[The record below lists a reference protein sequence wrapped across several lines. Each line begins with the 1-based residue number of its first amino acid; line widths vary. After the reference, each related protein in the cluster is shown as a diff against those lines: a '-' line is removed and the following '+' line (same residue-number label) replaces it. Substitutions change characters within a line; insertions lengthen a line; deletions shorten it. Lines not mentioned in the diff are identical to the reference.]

1 VSALAT
7 YTDLVSEVQDWLFGR
22 TDIAAKVPTF
32 VRLLEAKANRNLQ
45 CRQMETR
52 ATTNVNLAA
61 TEPQFVTLPDA
72 FQIMKRIRCT
82 SAQGKPNLKFLT
94 PVQMADKREELDDT
108 AGDPIW
114 FSIFGSEMELLPTPV
129 NNPTTLEMVYR
140 CNLPPLAT
148 AVSGTNWLLDMAPD
162 FYLFGTLMQAAPY
175 LHEDERIETWKG
187 GLADALAELNSLS
200 DQALHNA
207 GPLTMRR
214 RGRAY

>member
-1 VSALAT
+1 MTALAA
-7 YTDLVSEVQDWLFGR
+7 YDDLVSEVQDWLFGR

-32 VRLLEAKANRNLQ
+32 VRTLEAKANRTLK

-52 ATTNVNLAA
+52 ATATVNLASA
-61 TEPQFVTLPDA
+61 EPQYVTLPDD

-94 PVQMADKREELDDT
+94 PVQMADKREEVGDQP
-108 AGDPIW
+108 GDPVW

-129 NNPTTLEMVYR
+129 NDPTTLEMVYR
-140 CNLPPLAT
+140 CNLPPLSA
-148 AVSGTNWLLDMAPD
+148 SNETNWLLAFAPD
-162 FYLFGTLMQAAPY
+162 FYLYGTLMQAAPY

-187 GLADALAELNSLS
+187 ALADALAEINDLS